1 MSDNKLV
8 PTAGALVKQLEKS
21 GSLSSLADLV
31 RVRENENVALL
42 VDVSGSM
49 ADYVDDVASA
59 NRNYTRRIDALRI
72 VVRDVVQKK
81 LVPVYAFGGPME
93 DSDHRMQY
101 VWQVPYDAIPEP
113 VGGTPLRPAIE
124 MARQNGYGRL
134 LVISDGNPEDR
145 SGCLEAAKQFG
156 GRIDVVFVG
165 PANDWTGGS
174 EFLDELAR
182 ATGGNRFEGDLGDT
196 KQIASTI
203 AGLLAGEVMEEVDE
217 DDDEDDDDE
226 DDDEDEED
234 EDDE

>member
-8 PTAGALVKQLEKS
+8 PTAGSLVRQLEKS

-81 LVPVYAFGGPME
+81 MVPVFAFGGPITNH
-93 DSDHRMQY
+93 DHQMAF

-113 VGGTPLRPAIE
+113 TGGTPLRQALE
-124 MARQNGYGRL
+124 HARQQGFGRL
-134 LVISDGNPEDR
+134 LVVSDGNPDDK
-145 SGCLEAAKQFG
+145 SGSLEAARLFG

-174 EFLDELAR
+174 AFLDELAK

-196 KQIASTI
+196 KQIGATI

-217 DDDEDDDDE
+217 DDEDD
-226 DDDEDEED
+226 ED
-234 EDDE
+234 EDDEDEDEDEDDE